1 MTCKDCLHYEACRD
15 VYDELTNEYENYG
28 FKFDEFDEED
38 YGRVGCVNFTARS
51 ELVHLP
57 CERVYFICDKNTKY
71 AMIMSKSIKDLS
83 IREIEQIDKSGII
96 FPLRKKQKKHW
107 RNKQWGVQ
115 RKILTRIN
123 SYAML
128 LMR

>member
-1 MTCKDCLHYEACRD
+1 MTCKNCLHYEACRD

-28 FKFDEFDEED
+28 FEFDEED

-83 IREIEQIDKSGII
+83 IREIEQIDKSGYY
-96 FPLRKKQKKHW
+96 FSTNEKAEKALEE
-107 RNKQWGVQ
+107 
-115 RKILTRIN
+115 
-123 SYAML
+123 
-128 LMR
+128 